1 MVIVKWWWSGS
12 DGEDGEMMINGV
24 MAKWWWSGVNGDGEM
39 MMEWSDGEMMF
50 VEWSNGETMID
61 GVE

>member
-1 MVIVKWWWSGS
+1 MAKWWWSGVN
-12 DGEDGEMMINGV
+12 GEMMINGV